1 MGDMKQLILCIICL
15 GLGWIAGSRYT
26 THVNEAPQNSV
37 QEEQQDQMTAK
48 HQELVQDLKKQLSN
62 KEALTDMLNKELAET
77 RDSLA
82 TKLAPPEP
90 EESTPAEAASPFM
103 ANIQTMAV
111 DMVQVQNQEELE
123 KLKRTLNL
131 TPEQLEVLEAFYQKE
146 ADQQSRMMQQVFSG
160 KPMEDMH
167 EELMSDMTMNEYFS
181 VSDVMKDILT
191 PEQMVTY
198 EANEEKEALERKE
211 AMAYSELSQIQ
222 RQFVLDDEQKDAAF
236 AIFYEAEYKLDSED
250 YESLEVDGD
259 DPDFGIRYQEL
270 QNERLLEALSDV
282 LTEEQLASQRKK
294 LDAELEMQRKAMSM
308 FGEGF
313 MVSPSAE

>member
-1 MGDMKQLILCIICL
+1 MKQLILCIICL

-48 HQELVQDLKKQLSN
+48 HQELVQDLKNQLSN

-236 AIFYEAEYKLDSED
+236 AIFYEVEYKLDSED

>member
-1 MGDMKQLILCIICL
+1 MKQLILCIICL

-48 HQELVQDLKKQLSN
+48 HQELVQDLKNQLSN